1 MADLCANLPIYR
13 VTKGRLSQDDT
24 KELWDE
30 EEANVAEMPVEGEEK
45 INCSDQKCVAELLFG
60 GKNHLAMVNWN

>member
-30 EEANVAEMPVEGEEK
+30 EEANVEEANEMPAEGEEK
-45 INCSDQKCVAELLFG
+45 N
-60 GKNHLAMVNWN
+60 

>member
-24 KELWDE
+24 KELGDGE
-30 EEANVAEMPVEGEEK
+30 EEANVAEMPAEGEEK
-45 INCSDQKCVAELLFG
+45 NDLHRLEMCG
-60 GKNHLAMVNWN
+60 GITVWW

>member
-24 KELWDE
+24 KELWHE
-30 EEANVAEMPVEGEEK
+30 EEANVAEMPAEGEEK
-45 INCSDQKCVAELLFG
+45 NSLHRLEMCG
-60 GKNHLAMVNWN
+60 GITVWW

>member
-30 EEANVAEMPVEGEEK
+30 EASVAEMPAEGEEK
-45 INCSDQKCVAELLFG
+45 NELHRLE
-60 GKNHLAMVNWN
+60 M

>member
-24 KELWDE
+24 KELWHE
-30 EEANVAEMPVEGEEK
+30 EEANVAEMPAEGEEK
-45 INCSDQKCVAELLFG
+45 KLTAQTRNVWRNYCLVVKTT
-60 GKNHLAMVNWN
+60 WPW

>member
-13 VTKGRLSQDDT
+13 VAKGRLSQDDT

-30 EEANVAEMPVEGEEK
+30 EEANVAEMPAEGEEK
-45 INCSDQKCVAELLFG
+45 N
-60 GKNHLAMVNWN
+60 